1 MFYNLKSIKVNLNA
15 SYGNISLES
24 RIKLLREYLNKC
36 EDFKLVIQSFDETSL
51 KLLEIMYKEY
61 SQKFNDYV
69 SI

>member
-1 MFYNLKSIKVNLNA
+1 MFYNIKSIKVNLNA